1 MLCARSPLCEPTLYV
16 GESHYGPGQR
26 DNISLN
32 YELSYFYKTH
42 IIHNK
47 LMLLSITK
55 MELEPKTF

>member
-1 MLCARSPLCEPTLYV
+1 M
-16 GESHYGPGQR
+16 HF
-26 DNISLN
+26 
-32 YELSYFYKTH
+32 YELSYYYKTH